1 MAGLGSKFL
10 TINSTLL
17 PETSDFSID
26 YEVVENEY
34 KTEAGTDTSV
44 LVRAGKHTFNCSWEG
59 ADDTF
64 KGQAESFCSAATVTL
79 VLDSVSYTCRARD
92 LKEKLVKYS
101 NRYDGSKGLWDISF
115 TLKEI

>member
-1 MAGLGSKFL
+1 MAGLGTKFL
-10 TINSTLL
+10 TIDSTLL

-26 YEVVENEY
+26 IETVENEY

-44 LVRAGKHTFNCSWEG
+44 LVRTGKHVFNCSWEG

-64 KGQAESFCSAATVTL
+64 KAQAESFCAAATVTVL
-79 VLDSVSYTCRARD
+79 LDSVSYTCRARD
-92 LKEKLVKYS
+92 LKEKMVKYS
-101 NRYDGSKGLWDISF
+101 NRYNGSKGLWDISF

>member
-1 MAGLGSKFL
+1 MAGLGTKFL
-10 TINSTLL
+10 TIDSTLL

-26 YEVVENEY
+26 IETVENEY

-44 LVRAGKHTFNCSWEG
+44 LVRTGKHVFNCSWEG

-64 KGQAESFCSAATVTL
+64 KTQAESFCAAATVTVL
-79 VLDSVSYTCRARD
+79 LDSVSYTCRARD
-92 LKEKLVKYS
+92 LKEKMVKYS
-101 NRYDGSKGLWDISF
+101 NRYNGSKGLWDISF